1 MSIILN
7 IETATD
13 VCSVCISKN
22 DEILII
28 KEAEKDYSHTAKIT
42 LLIERCCAEIGM
54 SLKQLDA
61 VAVSKGPGSYTSLRV
76 GASTAKG
83 ICYALDKPL
92 LAIDTLQSIA
102 QASSREGREKFL
114 YAPMIDA
121 RRMEVYTS
129 LFDKGMNLLE
139 ETHAEIINEHSFQ
152 KYFEQ
157 GYTIVF
163 SGNGAPKCQ
172 KVIKSPNAIFSSEVC
187 SAAYL
192 VPLSFQAFQKK
203 DFSDAAYFSPLYFKS
218 PNITISR
225 KTL

>member
-1 MSIILN
+1 MPLILN

-13 VCSVCISKN
+13 ICSVCISKS
-22 DEILII
+22 DEILVI
-28 KEAEKDYSHTAKIT
+28 KEAEKENSHTSKIT
-42 LLIERCCAEIGM
+42 GLIEECCVEIGIT
-54 SLKQLDA
+54 LKQLDA

-83 ICYALDKPL
+83 ICFALDKPL
-92 LAIDTLQSIA
+92 IIIDTLESIA
-102 QASSREGREKFL
+102 QATQKKEKQNAY

-129 LFDKGMNLLE
+129 LFDKGMNLIQE
-139 ETHAEIINEHSFQ
+139 MQAKIIDKHSFQ
-152 KYFEQ
+152 EYFKK

-172 KVIKSPNAIFSSEVC
+172 NVFESPQAIFSSEIC
-187 SAAYL
+187 SAANL
-192 VPLSFQAFQKK
+192 VPFSFRAFQRK
-203 DFSDAAYFSPLYFKS
+203 DFSDAAYFSPSYFKP
-218 PNITISR
+218 PNITFSS

>member
-1 MSIILN
+1 MPIILN

-13 VCSVCISKN
+13 ICSVCISKS

-28 KEAEKDYSHTAKIT
+28 KEADKDYSHTAKIT
-42 LLIERCCAEIGM
+42 LLIERCCAETEM

-92 LAIDTLQSIA
+92 LAIDTLESIA
-102 QASSREGREKFL
+102 HASSKDGKENFL

-121 RRMEVYTS
+121 RRMEVYSS
-129 LFDKGMNLLE
+129 LFDKDMNRIE
-139 ETHAEIINEHSFQ
+139 ETQAKIIDERSFQ
-152 KYFEQ
+152 KYFEK
-157 GYTIVF
+157 GFTIVF
-163 SGNGAPKCQ
+163 SGNGATKCQ
-172 KVIKSPNAIFSSEVC
+172 NVIKSPKAIFSSEVC
-187 SAAYL
+187 SAANL
-192 VPLSFQAFQKK
+192 VPLSFQAYQRKS
-203 DFSDAAYFSPLYFKS
+203 FSDLAYFSPLYFKS
-218 PNITISR
+218 PNITIPR

>member
-1 MSIILN
+1 MSLILN

-28 KEAEKDYSHTAKIT
+28 KEAEKEYSHTSKIT
-42 LLIERCCAEIGM
+42 ILIERCCAETEM
-54 SLKQLDA
+54 SLNQMDA

-102 QASSREGREKFL
+102 QASSRKNKQETL

-129 LFDKGMNLLE
+129 LFDTDMNVVE
-139 ETHAEIINEHSFQ
+139 DTQAKIIDEHAFQ
-152 KYFEQ
+152 KYFAK
-157 GYTIVF
+157 GHIIIF
-163 SGNGAPKCQ
+163 SGNGASKCQ
-172 KVIKSPNAIFSSEVC
+172 KVIKSQHAIFSAEVC
-187 SAAYL
+187 SAAHL
-192 VPLSFQAFQKK
+192 VPFSFQAFQKK
-203 DFSDAAYFSPLYFKS
+203 DFSNTAYFSPLYFKP
-218 PNITISR
+218 PNITIPR